1 MPTPIPTLWIKRFK
15 PNPKA
20 SLRLF
25 CFPYAGGG
33 ATLFRPWHHQLPP
46 QVEVCAIQLPGRED
60 RIKEPPFTQ
69 ILPLVKVLASVLRP
83 YNDIPFAFFGH
94 SMGALISFELAHQLR
109 VQQQPIPTHLFL
121 SARRAP
127 QIPDRNPFLHTLPE
141 REFLQELRNLN
152 GTPIG
157 VLENPELLQLVL
169 PLLRAD
175 FSVCGTYIYQ
185 DRSPLSC
192 PISVFGGTDDLH
204 ETGNYLKAWN
214 IHTNSTFSL
223 TMIPGNHFFLQT
235 NPSILL
241 ELLTQEL
248 LSNLVK

>member
-1 MPTPIPTLWIKRFK
+1 MPTPISTPWIKRFK
-15 PNPKA
+15 QNPKA

-33 ATLFRPWHHQLPP
+33 ATLFRSWHHWLPQ

-69 ILPLVKVLASVLRP
+69 ILPLVKVLASILRP
-83 YNDIPFAFFGH
+83 YSDIPFAFFGH
-94 SMGALISFELAHQLR
+94 SVGALISFELAHQLR
-109 VQQQPIPTHLFL
+109 AQQQPIPIHLFL

-127 QIPDRNPFLHTLPE
+127 QIPDRNPLLNILPE

-175 FSVCGTYIYQ
+175 FSICGTYIYQ
-185 DRSPLSC
+185 SRSPLSC
-192 PISVFGGTDDLH
+192 PISVFGGTGDLH
-204 ETGNYLKAWN
+204 ETGNYLKAWD

-235 NPSILL
+235 NQSILL
-241 ELLTQEL
+241 ELLAQAL
-248 LSNLVK
+248 ISNLVQ